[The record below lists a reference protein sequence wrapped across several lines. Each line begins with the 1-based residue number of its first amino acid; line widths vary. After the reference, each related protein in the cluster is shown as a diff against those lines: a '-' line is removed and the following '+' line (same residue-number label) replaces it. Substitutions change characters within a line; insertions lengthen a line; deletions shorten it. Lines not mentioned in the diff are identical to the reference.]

1 VRDNGVG
8 LPPGAAERIF
18 EPFAQAHGPRFE
30 GHGLGLSIVRRAVQ
44 AMGGRTWAERPP
56 QGGAALCFTLPGA
69 VIEAGAAQGHLATVA
84 A

>member
-1 VRDNGVG
+1 
-8 LPPGAAERIF
+8 
-18 EPFAQAHGPRFE
+18 
-30 GHGLGLSIVRRAVQ
+30 LSIVRRAVQ